1 MNANDNNIN
10 LQEKIDSYILG
21 KMSVEE
27 KMNFETELANNME
40 LKEKYELQKEI
51 SDAVQKARIK
61 NLLVEVENEIIEER
75 EKIINDRRNDDVG
88 LESAI
93 RAARASAFYHDADDK
108 SLGNTTNKRRIW
120 ISVAASILVIFFVGF
135 EFHKTSVYKTYG
147 NDCYAEITAP
157 SSRSDNRLDSLM
169 FSIYRQIGEEN
180 YSLAETNIEEAELM
194 ITSMKETEYI
204 SDEEQKYYDDI
215 LSIKKQEID
224 WYDAVLKMKQGKYR
238 KAKKE
243 LKKIAN
249 GNGIYSEKAK
259 KILNR

>member
-75 EKIINDRRNDDVG
+75 EKIINDRRNDN
-88 LESAI
+88 
-93 RAARASAFYHDADDK
+93 DDK
-108 SLGNTTNKRRIW
+108 SLGNTTNKRKIW

-147 NDCYAEITAP
+147 NDCYADITAP

-180 YSLAETNIEEAELM
+180 YSLAETNIEEAELI
-194 ITSMKETEYI
+194 ITSMKETEYV

-224 WYDAVLKMKQGKYR
+224 WYDAVLKMKQGKYH

-259 KILNR
+259 EILRK

>member
-10 LQEKIDSYILG
+10 LQEEKKDSYILG

-75 EKIINDRRNDDVG
+75 EKIINDRRNDN
-88 LESAI
+88 
-93 RAARASAFYHDADDK
+93 DDK

-120 ISVAASILVIFFVGF
+120 ISVAASIIVIFFVGF

-147 NDCYAEITAP
+147 NDCYADITAP

-180 YSLAETNIEEAELM
+180 YSLAETNIEEAELI
-194 ITSMKETEYI
+194 ITSMKETEYD
-204 SDEEQKYYDDI
+204 SAEVQKYYDDI

>member
-40 LKEKYELQKEI
+40 LKEKYDLQKEI

-75 EKIINDRRNDDVG
+75 EKIINDRRNDD
-88 LESAI
+88 
-93 RAARASAFYHDADDK
+93 DDK
-108 SLGNTTNKRRIW
+108 SFGNTTNKRRIW
-120 ISVAASILVIFFVGF
+120 ISVAASIIVIFFVGF

-180 YSLAETNIEEAELM
+180 YSLAETNIEEAELI
-194 ITSMKETEYI
+194 ITSMKETEYV

-259 KILNR
+259 EILRK

>member
-1 MNANDNNIN
+1 
-10 LQEKIDSYILG
+10 
-21 KMSVEE
+21 MSVEE

-75 EKIINDRRNDDVG
+75 EKIMNDRRNDN
-88 LESAI
+88 
-93 RAARASAFYHDADDK
+93 DDK

-147 NDCYAEITAP
+147 NDCYADITAP

-180 YSLAETNIEEAELM
+180 YSLAETNIEEAELI

-204 SDEEQKYYDDI
+204 SAEVQKYYDDI

-249 GNGIYSEKAK
+249 GNGIYSVKAK
-259 KILNR
+259 EILNR

>member
-51 SDAVQKARIK
+51 SDAMQKARIK

-75 EKIINDRRNDDVG
+75 EKIINDRRNDD
-88 LESAI
+88 
-93 RAARASAFYHDADDK
+93 DDK
-108 SLGNTTNKRRIW
+108 SFGNTTNKRRIW
-120 ISVAASILVIFFVGF
+120 ISVAASIIVIFFVGF

-180 YSLAETNIEEAELM
+180 YSLAETNIEEAELI
-194 ITSMKETEYI
+194 ITSMKETEYV

>member
-75 EKIINDRRNDDVG
+75 EKIINDRRNDD
-88 LESAI
+88 
-93 RAARASAFYHDADDK
+93 DDK
-108 SLGNTTNKRRIW
+108 SFGNTTNKRRIW
-120 ISVAASILVIFFVGF
+120 ISVAASIIVIFFVGF

-180 YSLAETNIEEAELM
+180 YSLAETNIEEAELI
-194 ITSMKETEYI
+194 ITSMKETEYV

-259 KILNR
+259 EILRK

>member
-61 NLLVEVENEIIEER
+61 NLLVKVENEIIEER
-75 EKIINDRRNDDVG
+75 EKIINDRRNDN
-88 LESAI
+88 
-93 RAARASAFYHDADDK
+93 DDK

-147 NDCYAEITAP
+147 NDCYADITAP

-180 YSLAETNIEEAELM
+180 YSLAETNIEEAELI
-194 ITSMKETEYI
+194 ITSMKETEYV

>member
-1 MNANDNNIN
+1 
-10 LQEKIDSYILG
+10 
-21 KMSVEE
+21 MSVEE

-75 EKIINDRRNDDVG
+75 EKIINDRRNDD
-88 LESAI
+88 
-93 RAARASAFYHDADDK
+93 DDK

-120 ISVAASILVIFFVGF
+120 ISVAASIIVIFFVGF
-135 EFHKTSVYKTYG
+135 EFHKTSVYKTCG

-180 YSLAETNIEEAELM
+180 YSLAKTNIEEAELI
-194 ITSMKETEYI
+194 ITSMKETEYV

-259 KILNR
+259 EILNR

>member
-51 SDAVQKARIK
+51 SDAMQKARIK

-75 EKIINDRRNDDVG
+75 EKIINDRRNDD
-88 LESAI
+88 
-93 RAARASAFYHDADDK
+93 DDK
-108 SLGNTTNKRRIW
+108 SFGNTTNKRRIW
-120 ISVAASILVIFFVGF
+120 ISVAASIIVIFFVGF

-180 YSLAETNIEEAELM
+180 YSLAETNIEEAELI
-194 ITSMKETEYI
+194 ITSMKETEYV

-259 KILNR
+259 EILRK

>member
-1 MNANDNNIN
+1 
-10 LQEKIDSYILG
+10 
-21 KMSVEE
+21 MSVEE

-61 NLLVEVENEIIEER
+61 NLLVKVENEIIEER
-75 EKIINDRRNDDVG
+75 EKIINDRRNDN
-88 LESAI
+88 
-93 RAARASAFYHDADDK
+93 DDK

-147 NDCYAEITAP
+147 NDCYADITAP

-180 YSLAETNIEEAELM
+180 YSLAETNIEEAELI
-194 ITSMKETEYI
+194 ITSMKETEYV
-204 SDEEQKYYDDI
+204 SAEVQKYYDDI

-249 GNGIYSEKAK
+249 GNGIYSEKAEE
-259 KILNR
+259 ILNR

>member
-75 EKIINDRRNDDVG
+75 EKIINDRRNDD
-88 LESAI
+88 
-93 RAARASAFYHDADDK
+93 DDK
-108 SLGNTTNKRRIW
+108 SFGNTTNKRRIW

-180 YSLAETNIEEAELM
+180 YSLAETNIEETELI

>member
-21 KMSVEE
+21 KMSAEE
-27 KMNFETELANNME
+27 KMYFETELANNME

-75 EKIINDRRNDDVG
+75 EKIINDRRNDDN
-88 LESAI
+88 
-93 RAARASAFYHDADDK
+93 DK
-108 SLGNTTNKRRIW
+108 NLGNTTNKIRIW
-120 ISVAASILVIFFVGF
+120 ISVAASIIVMFFVGF
-135 EFHKTSVYKTYG
+135 EFHHNSVYKTYG

-169 FSIYRQIGEEN
+169 FSIYTQIGEGN
-180 YSLAETNIEEAELM
+180 YSLAKANIEEAELM
-194 ITSMKETEYI
+194 ITSMKEAEYV
-204 SDEEQKYYDDI
+204 SDEEQKYFDDI
-215 LSIKKQEID
+215 LSIKNQEID

>member
-10 LQEKIDSYILG
+10 LQEKIDSYIMG

-75 EKIINDRRNDDVG
+75 EKIINDRRNDN
-88 LESAI
+88 
-93 RAARASAFYHDADDK
+93 DDK

-147 NDCYAEITAP
+147 NDCYADITAP

-180 YSLAETNIEEAELM
+180 YSLAETNIEEAELI
-194 ITSMKETEYI
+194 ITSMKETEYV

-249 GNGIYSEKAK
+249 GNGIYSEKAEE
-259 KILNR
+259 ILNR

>member
-75 EKIINDRRNDDVG
+75 EKIINDRRNDD
-88 LESAI
+88 
-93 RAARASAFYHDADDK
+93 DDK
-108 SLGNTTNKRRIW
+108 SFGNTTNKRRIW
-120 ISVAASILVIFFVGF
+120 ISVAASIIVIFFVGF

-180 YSLAETNIEEAELM
+180 YSLAETNIEEAELI
-194 ITSMKETEYI
+194 ITSMKETEYV

>member
-75 EKIINDRRNDDVG
+75 EKIINDRRNDD
-88 LESAI
+88 
-93 RAARASAFYHDADDK
+93 DDK
-108 SLGNTTNKRRIW
+108 SFGNTTNKRRIW
-120 ISVAASILVIFFVGF
+120 ISVAASIIVIFFVGF

-180 YSLAETNIEEAELM
+180 YSLAETNIEEAELI
-194 ITSMKETEYI
+194 ITSMKETEYV

-249 GNGIYSEKAK
+249 GNGIYSVKAK
-259 KILNR
+259 EILDR

>member
-75 EKIINDRRNDDVG
+75 EKIINDRRNDN
-88 LESAI
+88 
-93 RAARASAFYHDADDK
+93 DDK

-147 NDCYAEITAP
+147 NDCYADITAP

-180 YSLAETNIEEAELM
+180 YYLAETNIEEAELI
-194 ITSMKETEYI
+194 ITSMKETEYV

-259 KILNR
+259 EILRK

>member
-75 EKIINDRRNDDVG
+75 EKIINDRRNDD
-88 LESAI
+88 
-93 RAARASAFYHDADDK
+93 DDK

-120 ISVAASILVIFFVGF
+120 ISVAASIIVIFFVGF

-180 YSLAETNIEEAELM
+180 YSLAETNIEEAELI
-194 ITSMKETEYI
+194 ITSMKETEYV

-259 KILNR
+259 EILRK

>member
-61 NLLVEVENEIIEER
+61 NLLVKVENEIIEER
-75 EKIINDRRNDDVG
+75 EKIINDRRNDN
-88 LESAI
+88 
-93 RAARASAFYHDADDK
+93 DDK

-147 NDCYAEITAP
+147 NDCYADITAP

-180 YSLAETNIEEAELM
+180 YSLAETNIEEAELI
-194 ITSMKETEYI
+194 ITSMKETEYV
-204 SDEEQKYYDDI
+204 SAEVQKYYDDI

-249 GNGIYSEKAK
+249 GNGIYSEKAEE
-259 KILNR
+259 ILNR